1 MLPSYDGNDNYSTV
15 DETGNRLPGAIGGRR
30 IEGWLEPAWRS
41 DRMCWM
47 LLSTAMGLSY
57 ELVVF
62 DDIEE
67 LIVSLVTMRTWPALL
82 LTCFRPMVEKSLD
95 LSIKTKDTS

>member
-1 MLPSYDGNDNYSTV
+1 MLPSYEGTDNYSTV
-15 DETGNRLPGAIGGRR
+15 DETGNRLPGGIGGKR

-57 ELVVF
+57 ELGVF
-62 DDIEE
+62 DDLEE
-67 LIVSLVTMRTWPALL
+67 LMVSLTISATLPFYR
-82 LTCFRPMVEKSLD
+82 
-95 LSIKTKDTS
+95 